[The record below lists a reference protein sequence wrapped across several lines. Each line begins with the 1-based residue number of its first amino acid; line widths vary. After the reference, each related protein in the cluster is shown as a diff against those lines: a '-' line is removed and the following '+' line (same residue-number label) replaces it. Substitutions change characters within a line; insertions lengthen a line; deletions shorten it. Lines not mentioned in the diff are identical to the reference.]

1 MNFLAKAALFA
12 VPLTL
17 ALGGSVAAEEWG
29 TIKGQITWGG
39 QEPPPRVKLDVN
51 KDQVHCLGEGPI
63 YSEEYVV
70 GKGSGVKNVFVWLI
84 DAGNPKKKLP
94 IHPSLLALKDKE
106 VVLDQPHCRFEPHA
120 LILRE
125 GQVLL
130 ARNSSPVVHNLN
142 WQGGADNPG
151 DNKVIPANGQ
161 FAIENLKASSRPL
174 QVSCNIHT
182 WMSAWIRV
190 FDHPYY
196 VLTDA
201 EGRFEIKKAPAG
213 KYNLVM
219 WHEGAHWIGG
229 GKTGKTIDIPANG
242 TVEVK
247 EVVKPPER

>member
-1 MNFLAKAALFA
+1 MKLLVKAALLA
-12 VPLTL
+12 AMLTL
-17 ALGGSVAAEEWG
+17 ALGSTAAAEGWG

-39 QEPPPRVKLDVN
+39 KKPPPRVKLDVN
-51 KDQVHCLGEGPI
+51 KDQAHCLSQGDI

-70 GKGSGVKNVFVWLI
+70 GKNGGVKNVFVWLI
-84 DAGNPKKKLP
+84 DAENPRKKLP
-94 IHPSLLALKDKE
+94 IHPSLQAVKDKE
-106 VVLDQPHCRFEPHA
+106 VVLDQPCCRFEPHA
-120 LILRE
+120 LIVRE

-174 QVSCNIHT
+174 KVSCNIHT
-182 WMSAWIRV
+182 WMTAHVRV
-190 FDHPYY
+190 FDHPYAA
-196 VLTDA
+196 LTDA

-213 KYNLVM
+213 KFNLVM
-219 WHEGAHWIGG
+219 WHEGATWIGG
-229 GKTGKTIDIPANG
+229 DKKGKTIDIPAEG

-247 EVVKPPER
+247 EVVKRE